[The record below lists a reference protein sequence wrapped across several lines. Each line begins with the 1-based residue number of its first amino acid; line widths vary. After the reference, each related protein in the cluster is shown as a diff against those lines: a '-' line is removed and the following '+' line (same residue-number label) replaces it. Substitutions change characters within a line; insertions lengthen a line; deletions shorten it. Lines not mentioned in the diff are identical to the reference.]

1 MPPLPE
7 SGAPVVWEE
16 TACPLC
22 GAAREEPL
30 IKVLSHAD
38 QAVYRV
44 VLCRAC
50 GMAYLNPRPNETTIG
65 HFYADEYE
73 CYQPPAR
80 THEGPWARL
89 RRGLERLALARTYG
103 YPPPLTRPHQQ
114 ILAALATPLLGRAR
128 NSLTAVP
135 FVGAGKMLD
144 FGCGSGWY
152 AQRMREQG
160 WDVTGMDFSE
170 HAAREVTRRYGIP
183 VHVGSLPHPA
193 VAPESFDL
201 ITMGCVL
208 EHVHQPHELIREAA
222 RALRPGGLLVIVVPN
237 MDSWGFRFF
246 KEDWWPLELP
256 RHLLHFTPETLRRLV
271 ESHRLEVAELRML
284 ARGGWM
290 RRSLAISRRNPHG
303 PLVRRLLGRLGTL
316 RVVSSLFTRYSV
328 WTNQADGILLM
339 ARRPH
344 TARRLEAAPF
354 IPPTASA
361 A

>member
-22 GAAREEPL
+22 GATRDEPL

-44 VLCRAC
+44 VRCRAC
-50 GMAYLNPRPNETTIG
+50 GMAYLNPRPNEATIG

-89 RRGLERLALARTYG
+89 RRALERLALARTYG
-103 YPPPLTRPHQQ
+103 YPPPLTRRHQQ
-114 ILAALATPLLGRAR
+114 LLAALATPLLGRAR
-128 NSLTAVP
+128 NSLTALP

-208 EHVHQPHELIREAA
+208 EHVHRPHDVIAGAA
-222 RALRPGGLLVIVVPN
+222 AALRPGGRLVIVVPN
-237 MDSWGFRFF
+237 LASWGFRYFR
-246 KEDWWPLELP
+246 EGWWPLELP
-256 RHLLHFTPETLRRLV
+256 RHLLHFTPPTLRRLV
-271 ESHRLEVAELRML
+271 EDHGLEVVEERML
-284 ARGGWM
+284 ERGSWM
-290 RRSLAISRRNPHG
+290 RRSFGFARCRRWRSP
-303 PLVRRLLGRLGTL
+303 VRRVLARLSRVRAVPSLL
-316 RVVSSLFTRYSV
+316 TR
-328 WTNQADGILLM
+328 WTIWTGQSDAILIH
-339 ARRPH
+339 ARRPLDDLLWVAP
-344 TARRLEAAPF
+344 TVPVAPAA
-354 IPPTASA
+354 
-361 A
+361 